1 MDFGIRFKEL
11 RNSRNL
17 TQLQMAEILE
27 TSKSN
32 ISKYEAGS
40 VEPSLYTLLKIS
52 QFFRVPIDYLLGND
66 NYSIDYAN
74 YQMDLSEFGL
84 SFKEKLKS
92 ILSEREIS
100 QQDFAKLTGFH
111 PDDVNAFLWGN
122 KIPSLNELIKIVGSL
137 NISANYLLDIPEP
150 YCKNI
155 DMLMPSFT
163 GKELKYIESFRL
175 LNEDNQDIII
185 GDIKKYLKEQRYEN
199 SVAAD
204 EEPMRKAAGK

>member
-40 VEPSLYTLLKIS
+40 VEPNLYTLLKIS
-52 QFFRVPIDYLLGND
+52 RYFGVSVDYMLGND
-66 NYSIDYAN
+66 NYSVDYAN
-74 YQMDLSEFGL
+74 YQIDTSEFGL
-84 SFKEKLKS
+84 SFKEKLKT
-92 ILSEREIS
+92 ILREKNITP
-100 QQDFAKLTGFH
+100 QGFIELTGFH
-111 PDDVNAFLWGN
+111 PDVADAFLWGN
-122 KIPSLNELIKIVGSL
+122 KIPSLDELIKITGSL
-137 NISANYLLDIPEP
+137 NVSANYLLDIPEP
-150 YCKNI
+150 YSENTE
-155 DMLMPSFT
+155 SFT
-163 GKELKYIESFRL
+163 TSLTEKEIKCIESFHL

-199 SVAAD
+199 SVAA
-204 EEPMRKAAGK
+204 EEPMRKAVGK